1 MLKCLGKTE
10 RMFVMYKKC
19 IYNNKAVA
27 YVENPWVFKTD
38 ADKEKIFEITFE
50 SAETYTQGSIEAVVE
65 KYNCA
70 ETDYAL
76 KVYATIG
83 NIKFMV
89 DRIKAKQPINVYSYY
104 CFENESRGV
113 SINIPDKSKLVVR
126 NGANGFKFFRMKN
139 EVDGNDMLPFGC
151 LQMPEGVA
159 SNGVDLKMNFYDGM
173 HKEGIDHTKV
183 FCICAGDSATV
194 RGWHM
199 KNTEDGG
206 FLAEPKDKANNY
218 VLYTEG
224 DTVTI
229 KGLNSGEILAID
241 LKKYM

>member
-1 MLKCLGKTE
+1 
-10 RMFVMYKKC
+10 MYKKC

-27 YVENPWVFKTD
+27 YVEEPWVFKTD
-38 ADKEKIFEITFE
+38 ADKEKKFEITFD
-50 SAETYTQGSIEAVVE
+50 SAETFTEGSIEAVVE

-76 KVYATIG
+76 KIYATMG

-89 DRIKAKQPINVYSYY
+89 DKIKAKQPINVYSYF

-139 EVDGNDMLPFGC
+139 EVDGNDMIPFGC
-151 LQMPEGVA
+151 LQLPEGVA
-159 SNGVDLKMNFYDGM
+159 SNGIDLKMNFYDGM
-173 HKEGIDHTKV
+173 HKEGLLHTKV
-183 FCICAGDSATV
+183 FCICTGDSATIP
-194 RGWHM
+194 GWHM
-199 KNTEDGG
+199 RNMEDGG
-206 FLAEPKDKANNY
+206 FLAEPRDKANNY

-229 KGLNSGEILAID
+229 KGLASGEVLEID
-241 LKKYM
+241 LKKFM